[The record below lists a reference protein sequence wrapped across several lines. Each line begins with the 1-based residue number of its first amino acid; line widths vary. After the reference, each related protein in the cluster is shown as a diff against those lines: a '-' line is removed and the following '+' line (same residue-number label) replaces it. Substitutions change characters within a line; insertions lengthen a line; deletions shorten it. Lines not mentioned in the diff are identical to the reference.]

1 MLKKFLYAVCVLC
14 ILAVAGYYVYE
25 VAFLSVPIEK
35 NLFRAIIIIA
45 GLVLTMVKLAT
56 GTASRSRSLSFYE
69 KMYSEETAGAFE
81 SSRSARKKL
90 FSGIRFYQ
98 EGKLAK
104 AVKIFSA
111 LREKCEERA
120 DFRAVY
126 LFHALSL
133 TAMGNHYGAIDV
145 YEKAVLLVPD
155 YGRFYSNLGFAYTQ
169 IKNTE
174 KALESYERALELN
187 PRHAPAHSNLANL
200 YFEQSRFDE
209 AIAYA
214 QTALEIEPSFYQAST
229 LLAIIYSIS
238 GDDENAKKFFHMAIS
253 SGQNPQDLKNAIDY
267 YKTNKI

>member
-14 ILAVAGYYVYE
+14 IAAVIAYYVYE

-35 NLFRAIIIIA
+35 NLFRAIAITA

-56 GTASRSRSLSFYE
+56 GTGGRSRSLAFYE
-69 KMYSEETAGAFE
+69 KMYAEETEGAFE
-81 SSRSARKKL
+81 QSPSLRKKL
-90 FSGIRFYQ
+90 FRGIRFYQ
-98 EGKLAK
+98 EGKLSK
-104 AVKIFSA
+104 ALKIFSS

-133 TAMGNHYGAIDV
+133 TAADNHYGAIDI
-145 YEKAVLLVPD
+145 YEKAIALVPD
-155 YGRFYSNLGFAYTQ
+155 YGRFHSNLGYAYTQ
-169 IKNTE
+169 VKNTE

-209 AIAYA
+209 AIVYA
-214 QTALEIEPSFYQAST
+214 LNALEIEPSFYQAST
-229 LLAIIYSIS
+229 LLAIIYSMK
-238 GDDENAKKFFHMAIS
+238 GDEENAKKYFHMAIS
-253 SGQNPQDLKNAIDY
+253 NGQNPKDLKNAIDY
-267 YKTNKI
+267 YKTSGI